1 PTCLRI
7 IAKYYKKTISLQTI
21 RQLAETTRE
30 GSSLTGLSDA
40 AEKLGFKTLG
50 VKINFETLAND
61 VPLPCI
67 IHWEMAHFVV
77 VYKIRNDKVY
87 VSDPAYGLIVYKKE
101 DFINRWIGY

>member
-1 PTCLRI
+1 
-7 IAKYYKKTISLQTI
+7 
-21 RQLAETTRE
+21 
-30 GSSLTGLSDA
+30 
-40 AEKLGFKTLG
+40 
-50 VKINFETLAND
+50 FETLAND

-101 DFINRWIGY
+101 DFINRWIGYNADASTEEGISLLLEPTPAFNQNIWEGEEKEKKGSFSFLFQYLFRYKGLL